1 DAVDP
6 RRRLRPGAL
15 LPAHRRAARHRLN
28 GLVTATRVSPRSSNR
43 GRRPFPPPARRE
55 RRSVMRLGT
64 LFTVAALGLTAAA
77 VLADDTKRG
86 DEKLTDQQFI
96 AKATSGGMFEVK
108 SSQLALQMGTSAN
121 VKRFAQQMVT
131 DHTKANQELSALLA
145 RKGLQAPAA
154 MDEKHLEM
162 VNKLAKLQSNEFD
175 KAYWDMQLKAHEKT
189 VELFENAAK
198 NLQDRDLKSWAA
210 KTLPTLREHLQM

>member
-1 DAVDP
+1 
-6 RRRLRPGAL
+6 
-15 LPAHRRAARHRLN
+15 
-28 GLVTATRVSPRSSNR
+28 
-43 GRRPFPPPARRE
+43 
-55 RRSVMRLGT
+55 MRLGT
-64 LFTVAALGLTAAA
+64 LFTLAALGLTAAA

-198 NLQDRDLKSWAA
+198 NLQDRDLKAWAA
-210 KTLPTLREHLQM
+210 KTLPTLREHLQMAQRMSGHTGANTGTNTGTRTRTGNTVPPGGY